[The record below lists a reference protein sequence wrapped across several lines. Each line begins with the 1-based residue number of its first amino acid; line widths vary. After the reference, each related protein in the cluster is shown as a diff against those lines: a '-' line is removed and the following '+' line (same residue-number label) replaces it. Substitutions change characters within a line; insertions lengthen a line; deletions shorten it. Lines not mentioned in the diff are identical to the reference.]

1 MVEHPSKVFGKQ
13 KDLCYHNV
21 YLKVLCLRVSRKI
34 DNPLKLYQQS
44 GVNFVQTDQP
54 WHLATNFNC
63 WLERSSVQPGG
74 NPIKEI

>member
-1 MVEHPSKVFGKQ
+1 MSQ
-13 KDLCYHNV
+13 
-21 YLKVLCLRVSRKI
+21 VSRKI
-34 DNPLKLYQQS
+34 DNPLELYQQS
-44 GVNFVQTDQP
+44 GANFVQADQP